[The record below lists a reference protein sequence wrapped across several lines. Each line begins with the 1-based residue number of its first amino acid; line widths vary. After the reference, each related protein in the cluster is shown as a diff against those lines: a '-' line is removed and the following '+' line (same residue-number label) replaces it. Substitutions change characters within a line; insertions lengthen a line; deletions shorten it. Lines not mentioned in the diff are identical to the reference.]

1 LANEPQSIV
10 NEAVSAFRGLM
21 ALLAGDRDAQRYFN
35 LTPSGFV
42 TTLILSLG
50 LLLLQ
55 AVAKLAALGVNNAGL
70 AMDLV
75 ETVLLYVYVLG
86 AMALFLRLVGRSK
99 ALLPVMVVQNWATLF
114 SNVLVILLLLG
125 GLSPLVLALGILLIF
140 FSVRLM
146 AIIAQ
151 LSGAQIVGFFVYQ
164 VLVVL
169 LLATIL
175 LALFPPT
182 DSELARLSSL
192 PV

>member
-1 LANEPQSIV
+1 MANEPQSIV

-86 AMALFLRLVGRSK
+86 VMALFLRIVGRSK

-182 DSELARLSSL
+182 DSELAQLSSL